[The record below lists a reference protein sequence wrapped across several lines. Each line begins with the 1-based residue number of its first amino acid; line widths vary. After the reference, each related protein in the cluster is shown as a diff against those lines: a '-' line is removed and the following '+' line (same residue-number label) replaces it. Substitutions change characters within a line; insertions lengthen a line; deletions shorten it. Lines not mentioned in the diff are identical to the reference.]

1 MEDYK
6 QNVFAGQVKGYIRW
20 EFQNEYWEK
29 NYAEFVKNQDEGNLE
44 LFEETEEWEIALG

>member
-6 QNVFAGQVKGYIRW
+6 QNVFPGKVNNNITW

-29 NYAEFVKNQDEGNLE
+29 DYRKFVD
-44 LFEETEEWEIALG
+44 